1 MGITP
6 MNTVAGRRRLSQT
19 PELPIV
25 TVNIQA
31 GSPDPE
37 GLLANA
43 TAAFPMGG
51 KFDTEVLPRYS
62 LKMSAATEASPFGEN
77 AVTPSTGSPSSSS
90 STSSSSTNASDA
102 SSSSSGLSGGAIA
115 GIVIGCLAGV
125 AIIGALAWVLVVK
138 KNKNKNTQGHDSQ
151 DSPAGS
157 ASSGKFSTG
166 LKDAGND
173 DFA

>member
-77 AVTPSTGSPSSSS
+77 AVTPSIGSSSS
-90 STSSSSTNASDA
+90 STSSSSTNASTA
-102 SSSSSGLSGGAIA
+102 SSSSGLSGGAIA

-125 AIIGALAWVLVVK
+125 AIIGALAWIFVVK

-166 LKDAGND
+166 LKDAAND
-173 DFA
+173 DLA